1 MNSWLIIFR
10 KEFYRVIT
18 DKRLIFTAILLPG
31 IAIYVM
37 YSIMGG
43 AITGE
48 VDDVNEHE
56 IVVYTENMPIEYQN
70 YLESTDRLYT
80 FEDGSSLSTED
91 VDAMLDDKEMDIYV
105 SFPED
110 FIETLGHYEDENYVI
125 PEVTILYD
133 SGQKYSSNAYSEIS
147 GSLSAFN
154 NGILYERFNSG
165 IVAFNSDV
173 TNFVDESKAT
183 GQMFASILPMLI
195 VMFLFSGAMSIGPDS
210 IAGEKERGTIATLLV
225 TPIKRSHIAIGK
237 VTSLTIISLMSAV
250 SSFAGILAS
259 LPKLMNMDSDGP
271 SVNIYG
277 ISDYFLILVTLLATV
292 FLIVAIVSVVSAYAK
307 TIKEAGMLILPF
319 YFVSIIVGVSSM
331 FGGEASTNTLMY
343 LVPIYNTINVL
354 ISILTFDVSSLHF
367 TLMVVSNLVYVTV
380 LVTMM
385 AKMFQSEKI
394 MFQR

>member
-18 DKRLIFTAILLPG
+18 DRRLIFTAILLPG

-37 YSIMGG
+37 YSFMGG
-43 AITGE
+43 AISGE
-48 VDDVNEHE
+48 VEDINEHE
-56 IVVYTENMPIEYQN
+56 IVMYTENLPAEYQA
-70 YLESTDRLYT
+70 YLESTDRLYR
-80 FEDGSSLSTED
+80 FEDGSSLSAEE
-91 VDAMLDDKEMDIYV
+91 VDTMLANKEMDIYV
-105 SFPED
+105 SFPAMFMD
-110 FIETLGHYEDENYVI
+110 TLDDYTEEGYVI
-125 PEVTILYD
+125 PTINILYD
-133 SGQKYSSNAYSEIS
+133 SGQKYSSNAYGEIS
-147 GSLSAFN
+147 GSLGNFTNA
-154 NGILYERFNSG
+154 ILYERFGEG

-173 TNFVDESKAT
+173 TNYVDESKAT
-183 GQMFASILPMLI
+183 GQMFAGILPMLI

-237 VTSLTIISLMSAV
+237 VTSLTVISLLSAI

-259 LPKLMNMDSDGP
+259 LPKLMNMGDDGP

-277 ISDYFLILVTLLATV
+277 MTDYFMILVALLATV

-319 YFVSIIVGVSSM
+319 YFISIIIGVTSM

-367 TLMVVSNLVYVTV
+367 TLMVVSNLVYVTA
-380 LVTMM
+380 LVTLM
-385 AKMFQSEKI
+385 AKMFQSEKV